1 MCLLVGHT
9 FFITKG
15 GIVIKINQHLI
26 AVCVII
32 SIFVVGCDSSY
43 DESFQNAEPDS
54 EINTVEVNN
63 SIGDDIIDEMDEAEK
78 AAEEKA
84 AAEKASAE
92 KAAAEKAAAEKAAAE
107 KAAAEKAA
115 AEKAA
120 AEKAAEEKAAAE
132 KAAAEKAAAEKAAA
146 EKAAAEKAAA
156 EKAASEKAAAEKAA
170 AEKAAA
176 EKAAAEKAAA
186 EKAAAEKA
194 AAEKEALE
202 KAAAEEA
209 AKYKIKFIDFPSV
222 FYRNEIVTITIQ
234 GKPNTEYDLDVYYK
248 SGKSKAKG
256 LEEKTS
262 DSNGIVSWTF
272 KIGGKTTEEYTPHM
286 IISGNNESVRV
297 EFYVADGD

>member
-1 MCLLVGHT
+1 MKL
-9 FFITKG
+9 
-15 GIVIKINQHLI
+15 NQLLI

-54 EINTVEVNN
+54 EINTVEVDN

-78 AAEEKA
+78 AAE
-84 AAEKASAE
+84 
-92 KAAAEKAAAEKAAAE
+92 
-107 KAAAEKAA
+107 
-115 AEKAA
+115 
-120 AEKAAEEKAAAE
+120 
-132 KAAAEKAAAEKAAA
+132 EKAAAEKAAA

-194 AAEKEALE
+194 AAEKAAAEKAAAETAAAEKAAAEKAAAEKAAAEKAAAEKAAAEKAAAEKAAAEKAAAEKAAAE

-234 GKPNTEYDLDVYYK
+234 GKPNTEYNLRIRYK
-248 SGKSKAKG
+248 TAWSTASGLGVKI
-256 LEEKTS
+256 S
-262 DSNGIVSWTF
+262 DSEGYVSWTF
-272 KIGGKTTEEYTPHM
+272 KVGGRATEGYSPLMRIE
-286 IISGNNESVRV
+286 GNGEVFET
-297 EFYVADGD
+297 EFLVADGD

>member
-1 MCLLVGHT
+1 MKL
-9 FFITKG
+9 
-15 GIVIKINQHLI
+15 NQLLI

-54 EINTVEVNN
+54 EINTVEVDN

-78 AAEEKA
+78 AAE
-84 AAEKASAE
+84 
-92 KAAAEKAAAEKAAAE
+92 
-107 KAAAEKAA
+107 
-115 AEKAA
+115 
-120 AEKAAEEKAAAE
+120 
-132 KAAAEKAAAEKAAA
+132 EKAAAEKAAA

-194 AAEKEALE
+194 AAEK
-202 KAAAEEA
+202 AAAEEA

-234 GKPNTEYDLDVYYK
+234 GKPNTEYNLRIRYK
-248 SGKSKAKG
+248 TAWSTASGLGVKI
-256 LEEKTS
+256 S
-262 DSNGIVSWTF
+262 DSEGYVSWTF
-272 KIGGKTTEEYTPHM
+272 KVGGRATEGYCPLMRIE
-286 IISGNNESVRV
+286 GNGEVFET
-297 EFYVADGD
+297 EFLVADGD

>member
-15 GIVIKINQHLI
+15 GIVIKINQLLI

-84 AAEKASAE
+84 AAEKAAAE

-120 AEKAAEEKAAAE
+120 AEKAAAE
-132 KAAAEKAAAEKAAA
+132 KAAAEKAAA
-146 EKAAAEKAAA
+146 
-156 EKAASEKAAAEKAA
+156 EKAAAEKAA